1 MAGVLLTAKGG
12 CTMADEVK
20 KEEKGAGAK
29 KAFST
34 LLKVVLGLVFLG
46 LAILLLYSRHWWGGY
61 TLPLLKGCAGP
72 FLVLAGLITL
82 AIAKE

>member
-1 MAGVLLTAKGG
+1 
-12 CTMADEVK
+12 MADEVK
-20 KEEKGAGAK
+20 KEEKGVGVK

-46 LAILLLYSRHWWGGY
+46 LAVYLLFSLRWWGEY
-61 TLPLLKGCAGP
+61 TFPLIKGCAGP